1 MLHAPDGFTDVE
13 LIGRGATSW
22 VYKATETATGRVVA
36 LKRLARHLVR
46 DAEALARF
54 RREIAALARLRH
66 PGIAA
71 VYEVITWDRDPTV
84 VMEYLPG
91 EDLKERIARLGHL
104 PADEV
109 ERIARDL
116 FEILGF
122 AHGAGIVHR
131 DVKPQNIRR
140 LPDGRIVLLDFGSA
154 RLDAS
159 SQLTT
164 TGATVG
170 TPEYMAPELFAG
182 SAYDPR
188 GDLYGAGA
196 TLYECLTGAPPQS
209 ADSLAELAY
218 KRTTEDIGPVE
229 AAAPFVPRHLALVV
243 NRCLERAP
251 EDRFASAPLATWALD
266 HVREHEAFL
275 ARRAAHPPCLHCGR
289 AIARESTACSGCGS
303 ERPFTYA
310 DGAFHVVVRSL
321 RDPVALL
328 EHVTAQFPERRGYFG
343 VRGFARRCAALAF
356 GPQRYV
362 SFVDEADAGRIVEQL
377 RGQGVRAEARRER
390 AIGPVSLLSAV
401 ALGAWALHAWSV
413 TLALLGVLGVWLLD
427 RALSFRQARQGF
439 LADTRVF
446 ALTYPATH
454 AFFLFVL
461 GIGFLWWRLDPMQGE
476 LHWVGLWGP
485 VDESNLYTGL
495 MLAGLAVT
503 LPLYLFRFGRVGP
516 RLGVQPG
523 PGHALAATLC
533 MGRTGALLKARR
545 SSGMGRLASQG
556 ALLLA
561 AEAVV
566 LGALVANAY
575 ELQTWA
581 RREVAAVREAARS
594 VSEMIARARSPEVEE
609 VMPPSTLRPAPLR
622 NHPPCTGSIG
632 EWCPDVARLASH
644 LPVGDDE
651 EELTLLDRARGRRP
665 LLGFV
670 PQDLTLADLAR
681 PATIFVPSLVVLC
694 VLALVLVRYR
704 RMLRDG
710 DRIMLRFERQSR
722 GESRCPPATR
732 LVHLGAGDAALASH
746 DRFVGSAAQRC
757 ANLVPLLSAHQAF
770 ELQGRLLGLPR
781 RQGGGDAGPSEVARC
796 VLETDP
802 ELSTRLEFLALEG
815 RMEAAA
821 ARTWLETLDAGARG
835 RA

>member
-22 VYKATETATGRVVA
+22 VYRATETATGRVVA

-91 EDLKERIARLGHL
+91 EDLKERIARLGTL
-104 PADEV
+104 PPDEV

-116 FEILGF
+116 FDVLGF

-188 GDLYGAGA
+188 GDVYGVGA
-196 TLYECLTGAPPQS
+196 TLYECLTGAPPQN
-209 ADSLAELAY
+209 ADSLAELAF

-229 AAAPFVPRHLALVV
+229 AAAPCVPVPLALVV
-243 NRCLERAP
+243 NRCLARAP
-251 EDRFASAPLATWALD
+251 EDRFASAALATWALD
-266 HVREHEAFL
+266 HVREHQAFL
-275 ARRAAHPPCLHCGR
+275 SRRSSHPLCLHCGL
-289 AIARESTACSGCGS
+289 ALARESTTCSNCGS

-310 DGAFHVVVRSL
+310 PGAFHVVVRSL

-328 EHVTAQFPERRGYFG
+328 EHLTAQFPERRGYFG

-356 GPQRYV
+356 GRQRYV
-362 SFVDEADAGRIVEQL
+362 SFIDEADALRIVEQL
-377 RGQGVRAEARRER
+377 RARGVRAEARRER
-390 AIGPVSLLSAV
+390 AVGSVAV
-401 ALGAWALHAWSV
+401 VGGAALAGWALHAW
-413 TLALLGVLGVWLLD
+413 TAQLALLGLLGVWLLD
-427 RALSFRQARQGF
+427 RFLSFRQARQGF

-446 ALTYPATH
+446 SLTYPATH

-461 GIGFLWWRLDPMQGE
+461 GVGFLSWRLDPMQGGLE
-476 LHWVGLWGP
+476 WVGLWGP
-485 VDESNLYTGL
+485 INESNVYTGL
-495 MLAGLAVT
+495 MLAGVAVT

-516 RLGVQPG
+516 HLGVQPTA
-523 PGHALAATLC
+523 GHALAATLC
-533 MGRTGALLKARR
+533 MGRTGALLRARR
-545 SSGMGRLASQG
+545 SSAMGRLLGRG

-561 AEAVV
+561 GEALM
-566 LGALVANAY
+566 LGALVANADDIRS
-575 ELQTWA
+575 WA
-581 RREVAAVREAARS
+581 RQEVSAARS
-594 VSEMIARARSPEVEE
+594 AVRSLADRIARAPAPAAGRE
-609 VMPPSTLRPAPLR
+609 LRPAPLGYTPC
-622 NHPPCTGSIG
+622 PPGVAG
-632 EWCPDVARLASH
+632 EWCRVDPA
-644 LPVGDDE
+644 
-651 EELTLLDRARGRRP
+651 LTAALRDALDIDPATMAATTGSSDANPGP
-665 LLGFV
+665 LFGFV
-670 PQDLTLADLAR
+670 PRDLTVADLAR

-694 VLALVLVRYR
+694 VLAIVLRRYR

-710 DRIMLRFERQSR
+710 DRLVVRFERQSTGGTR
-722 GESRCPPATR
+722 SPPVTR
-732 LVHLGAGDAALASH
+732 LQHLWSGDAPLASP
-746 DRFVGSAAQRC
+746 DRFVGAAAQRC
-757 ANLVPLLSAHQAF
+757 ADLVPLLSSHQAF
-770 ELQGRLLGLPR
+770 ELQCRLIGMSR
-781 RQGGGDAGPSEVARC
+781 RQGPADAGPSEVARC
-796 VLETDP
+796 ILETDP

-815 RMEAAA
+815 RMEAVA
-821 ARTWLETLDAGARG
+821 ARSWIEALDAGVRRHA
-835 RA
+835 